1 MKKTA
6 LVSIAVLFIVAI
18 APLASAQTFS
28 DVPSSSAYYLA
39 VESLVKGGVLQ
50 GYEDGTF
57 RPSQSVN
64 RAEALKMILLSAG
77 INVNKGLFQTGFPDV
92 PLDAWYAGYVMEG
105 SLRGIVQGNPDGT
118 FAGDRTVNKAEFLKI
133 VTQTFEVDLSAH
145 QNLTAPV
152 AADVSENDW
161 FAPYLSY
168 AKTVGLTYS
177 TLDNKLDPGK
187 LLSRG
192 ECAQIVHK
200 MGIIKFGS
208 PGQESLAISEAKLID
223 ALVRIYNDDVA
234 GAISRADEALY
245 HADQALKLEPE
256 SSAVQATH
264 LISQAFQKL
273 FFAYNAGLEDSYA
286 QVVLFVNEAKALA
299 DQATATN
306 KSAQFFATKIHEHG
320 DELLSQLEG

>member
-6 LVSIAVLFIVAI
+6 LVSIAVLFIVAGT
-18 APLASAQTFS
+18 PLAAAQTFS

-57 RPSQSVN
+57 RPGQPVN

-77 INVNKGLFQTGFPDV
+77 IKVNKGLFQTGFPDV

-105 SLRGIVQGNPDGT
+105 SLRGIIQGNPDGT
-118 FAGDRTVNKAEFLKI
+118 FVGDRTVNKAEFLKI
-133 VTQTFEVDLSAH
+133 VTQTFQVDLSAH
-145 QNLTAPV
+145 QKLTAPV

-161 FAPYLSY
+161 FGPYLSY

-177 TLDNKLDPGK
+177 TRDNKLDPGK

-208 PGQESLAISEAKLID
+208 PAQESLAIAEAKLID
-223 ALVRIYNDDVA
+223 ALVRIYNNDVA
-234 GAISRADEALY
+234 GAISRTNEALY
-245 HADQALKLEPE
+245 HADQALKVEPH

-273 FFAYNAGLEDSYA
+273 FFAYSAGLEESYA
-286 QVVLFVNEAKALA
+286 QVVVFVNEAKSLA
-299 DQATATN
+299 DQAVTTN

-320 DELLSQLEG
+320 NQLLSQLEG